1 MALTSS
7 GQIKMSEIGVELGRS
22 ADAANTTLKQL
33 SDGSYATINTSNAS
47 SNRPDGDAPH
57 SMSEFYS
64 YNHSAG
70 SLTSNTFYYSAL
82 SQVCSNNGSGTTVYH
97 DGSGTHPAVGD
108 TLYEDSSGSTTM
120 SAGFY
125 LSVGSATGVIVNSEG
140 TVSETY
146 GCGRS
151 ERRLKYN
158 IEYMGDS
165 LMGIPMYHFNYKD
178 ESYGKGRFVG
188 TMVDDLERLGFEKA
202 LIRTEDGIFVNYD
215 KIDVPFHNIT
225 NW

>member
-1 MALTSS
+1 MALQSS
-7 GQIKMSEIGVELGRS
+7 GMIKMSQINTELGRTS
-22 ADAANTTLKQL
+22 TTEDTSLKSC
-33 SDGSYATINTSNAS
+33 SDGTNGTINTNNAS
-47 SNRPDGDAPH
+47 SDRPDGSSPH
-57 SMSEFYS
+57 AMSEFYS
-64 YNHSAG
+64 YNHTAA
-70 SLTSNTFYYSAL
+70 SLTSNTFYYNAL
-82 SQVCSNNGSGTTVYH
+82 STVCSNNGTGTTLYH
-97 DGSGTHPAVGD
+97 NGSGTHPTTGD
-108 TLYEDSSGSTTM
+108 FIYSD
-120 SAGFY
+120 SAGQNTVASGYY
-125 LSVGSATGVIVNSEG
+125 LSVGSATGVIVSSGE
-140 TVSETY
+140 VEDSY
-146 GCGRS
+146 SCGRS

-225 NW
+225 N

>member
-22 ADAANTTLKQL
+22 ADSANTTLKSL
-33 SDGSYATINTSNAS
+33 SDGTYATINTANAS
-47 SNRPDGDAPH
+47 SDRPDGDAPH

-64 YNHSAG
+64 YNHSAS
-70 SLTSNTFYYSAL
+70 SLTSNTFYYAAL
-82 SQVCSNNGSGTTVYH
+82 TQVCSNNGSGT
-97 DGSGTHPAVGD
+97 HPTVGD

-120 SAGFY
+120 SAGYY
-125 LSVGSATGVIVNSEG
+125 LSVGSSTGVVVNSEG
-140 TVSETY
+140 QVSESY

-225 NW
+225 N